1 LSAKGKEK
9 KKRKAAWAGV
19 GKDWWAAGPPG
30 QKGKKVSSVFSFSK
44 TIPIQSFLFISSFS
58 ETIPIQTFPFKIKPK
73 ILQTFSQNFIHF

>member
-44 TIPIQSFLFISSFS
+44 TIPIQSFLF
-58 ETIPIQTFPFKIKPK
+58 KIKPK